1 MAECALKLL
10 CRALLNLGGI
20 AIVTIG
26 PEKSAEV
33 IALSVFSPKSTKVH
47 REGGFRRAL
56 RLVL

>member
-26 PEKSAEV
+26 PEKLAEV
-33 IALSVFSPKSTKVH
+33 IALPVFSPKSPKVH
-47 REGGFRRAL
+47 RERGFRRAL